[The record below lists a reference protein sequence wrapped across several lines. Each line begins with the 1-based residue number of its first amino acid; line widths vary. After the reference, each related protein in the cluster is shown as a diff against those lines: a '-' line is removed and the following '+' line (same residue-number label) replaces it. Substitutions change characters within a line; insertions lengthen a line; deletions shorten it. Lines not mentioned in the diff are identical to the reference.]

1 MTTPTVPSGPLE
13 YFDFAT
19 LRNGGAEH
27 GVLDA
32 HDFTPV
38 RRESVPT
45 RPGVALVEVQ
55 IGFADEAAE
64 AEAAERERRSRPV
77 ELSRTPAA
85 PAGAAREL
93 LGRIARV
100 VSSEAAPAA
109 DLTAGTPPAP
119 TADPRPNHPAA
130 LEVSPVLPGRR
141 FIAGM
146 KADQLRRDHEG
157 APRSETEADYQEYM
171 ERYRQMPPRRPGW

>member
-1 MTTPTVPSGPLE
+1 M
-13 YFDFAT
+13 
-19 LRNGGAEH
+19 RNGGAEH

-45 RPGVALVEVQ
+45 RPGAALVEVQ

-85 PAGAAREL
+85 PRVPGAAREL

-109 DLTAGTPPAP
+109 DLTAPPAP
-119 TADPRPNHPAA
+119 LPKTTVSTAPAADPRPNHPAA
-130 LEVSPVLPGRR
+130 LPVSPVLPGRR

-146 KADQLRRDHEG
+146 KADQLRRDHEA
-157 APRSETEADYQEYM
+157 APREDTDELMAQYVRRFE
-171 ERYRQMPPRRPGW
+171 ERPPRKAW